1 MSEQLCWNCKKATGK
16 CSWSALGKA
25 VKGWDATPT
34 KIKNSTTPFTEIDS
48 YEIRAC
54 PLFECD
60 VIENDKERPRVVTVS
75 ELQKIFNCSKGVIM
89 AKSATKIIEGARKA
103 GLNLI
108 VKKNKKRRVFYTE

>member
-54 PLFECD
+54 PLFEGD
-60 VIENDKERPRVVTVS
+60 NIQEKEKRTRVVKVE
-75 ELQKIFNCSKGVIM
+75 ELQKLFGCSYGTVCRMDTEQVIERAKEKGINLM
-89 AKSATKIIEGARKA
+89 AIDG
-103 GLNLI
+103 
-108 VKKNKKRRVFYTE
+108 KKRKFHKI